1 MQSKLVGTLFLESQ
15 CDAFFSQAPSLPHV
29 VFAGRS
35 NVGKSS
41 LINAL
46 LQRKALA
53 RVSSTPGKTRSINV
67 YTLERNPFFLV
78 DLPGYGFAKCGK
90 TERSSWS
97 SLIGY
102 YLESRKAHDDTY
114 IVLLLDARRA
124 PQENDVRL
132 VEYIYA
138 LRLPLI
144 PVFTKID
151 KTTQKERAKNNSAWK
166 KYCMA
171 TFFQTSSHTGFGIQ
185 KLWDHIFEC
194 VGDSYIP

>member
-1 MQSKLVGTLFLESQ
+1 MQSKLVGTFFLESQ
-15 CDAFFSQAPSLPHV
+15 CDAFFSQAPALPHI
-29 VFAGRS
+29 VFVGRS

-67 YTLERNPFFLV
+67 YTVEPQSFFLV
-78 DLPGYGFAKCGK
+78 DLPGYGFAKCAK
-90 TERSSWS
+90 AEQSSWS
-97 SLIGY
+97 FLIGY
-102 YLESRKAHDDTY
+102 YLESRKIYDNTY
-114 IVLLLDARRA
+114 IVLLLDSRRS
-124 PQENDVRL
+124 PQENDIHL
-132 VEYIYA
+132 IEYIYT

-151 KTTQKERAKNNSAWK
+151 KTTQKERAQNSNKWQT
-166 KYCMA
+166 YCMA

-185 KLWDHIFEC
+185 KLWKYLLDCIEE
-194 VGDSYIP
+194 